1 MDSNHEGLNQ
11 FKKCDKGIAIDRIFR
26 GILLIY
32 FEALRNQCDIFSGTP
47 FLIMSILLGSLAQLR
62 QGRRVAIMYN
72 YQDKNEFSYQLSER

>member
-11 FKKCDKGIAIDRIFR
+11 FKKCDKGIAIDR
-26 GILLIY
+26 ILLIY